1 MRWQFAQRIE
11 HNAQGIGAR
20 AMAHRQLGIVGE
32 HGAGANYHRIDQGP
46 QPMQM
51 QQALGAGH
59 VVGMAV
65 GGGDATVQALAELAN
80 HQLRSQQGQEAI
92 EQQGGVGL
100 DSIPERLPGAIG
112 R

>member
-11 HNAQGIGAR
+11 HNPPGIGAR

-32 HGAGANYHRIDQGP
+32 HGAGANYDRIDQGP

-51 QQALGAGH
+51 QQTLGAGH
-59 VVGMAV
+59 VVGMAA
-65 GGGDATVQALAELAN
+65 GGGDATIQALAQLAN
-80 HQLRSQQGQEAI
+80 HQLRCQQGQVAI

-100 DSIPERLPGAIG
+100 DSVSE
-112 R
+112 